1 MKIPYFSDEFAKLER
16 KLESLTKENSKTKSS
31 TQRALV
37 STKLTESSAQSGGS
51 YFDNKNKNKGEGRV
65 NMSLRNSYYAYPEA
79 SQDLL
84 FHNNYLTVKSLVFA
98 QEIEVIGKFKSGV
111 NWYEQISQYMKLE
124 SLGKDIFTELYSGVG
139 IGLIYFYE
147 NKFNFTPY
155 YVGKNKMFEFKNG
168 NFLIKQNSM
177 SIDLLYN
184 LSIPESDCLI
194 VNESMRQSLDNH
206 NSRSVLGRV
215 IDMIDLKLRAIEAQ
229 KRLASKDYQSDKLL
243 SPNYGKF
250 PRPSD
255 NNALAEVVNEV
266 SANMN
271 EIVEDLNAVNNTS
284 GTFALATPFDVTKIS
299 QTNAEIQIIQLLN
312 YIDEQIYLGCGLN
325 GTFLNTDSS
334 NKASAEQGMDNVRD
348 TVILHYQQVISECL
362 SWCLEKVDS
371 SFAIKGYK
379 VGFKKNEND
388 ETLKIRDQALV
399 VLKDVLPNISGLG
412 YKVTDESIQK
422 VLNSFDLVLDLS
434 TPEPILA
441 PSPIPPTSSPAP
453 IIRKLEPNIPTTSFS
468 NIEES
473 ERYVN
478 IKSKVKEALA
488 NQYDDFLDSNKRIKV
503 GDRDYPDLEN
513 YLSKDELI
521 AYANEVRDLAIED
534 YQNEYKK
541 EIKDKQNFKKKIE
554 AKVKESLRGDGDNYL
569 GTSST
574 TAKQLQSESDKLLS
588 GKSDSDIQSYFES
601 RKEYFI
607 ENGFKRLED
616 GLFAYL
622 YYDLTSDIALG
633 EGDDGVGEI
642 TVLDKNVRPP
652 HKLNHARCWR
662 NGNKSPGGLV
672 APWKDFGCRCSYSF
686 QSIKQLVKQ
695 GFTQ

>member
-16 KLESLTKENSKTKSS
+16 KLESLTEENSKTKSS
-31 TQRALV
+31 TERALV
-37 STKLTESSAQSGGS
+37 STKLTESLAQSGGS
-51 YFDNKNKNKGEGRV
+51 HFDNNNKNNGGRV

-98 QEIEVIGKFKSGV
+98 QDIEIIGKFKSGV
-111 NWYEQISQYMKLE
+111 NFYEQITQYMKLE
-124 SLGKDIFTELYSGVG
+124 TLAKDIFTELYSGVG
-139 IGLIYFYE
+139 IGLIYFYD
-147 NKFNFTPY
+147 NKFNFIPY
-155 YVGKNKMFEFKNG
+155 YTGKNKVFEYKNG
-168 NFLIKQNSM
+168 NYILEKSINKFNS
-177 SIDLLYN
+177 LV
-184 LSIPESDCLI
+184 IPESDCLI
-194 VNESMRQSLDNH
+194 INESMKQSLDNH

-229 KRLASKDYQSDKLL
+229 KRLANKDYQSDKFL

-250 PRPSD
+250 PKPSD

-266 SANMN
+266 SASMN
-271 EIVEDLNAVNNTS
+271 EIVEDLNSVNNSS
-284 GTFALATPFDVTKIS
+284 GTFATATPFDITKIS

-348 TVILHYQQVISECL
+348 TVILHYQQIISECL

-388 ETLKIRDQALV
+388 ETLKMRDQALV

-422 VLNSFDLVLDLS
+422 VLDSFGLVLDLAIPEAIPTLPATI
-434 TPEPILA
+434 TPFTPTVPI
-441 PSPIPPTSSPAP
+441 T
-453 IIRKLEPNIPTTSFS
+453 RKLEADIPTTSFS
-468 NIEES
+468 NIEENK
-473 ERYVN
+473 RYIDVKN
-478 IKSKVKEALA
+478 KVKEALA
-488 NQYDDFLDSNKRIKV
+488 NQYDDFLDSNQRIKV
-503 GDRDYPDLEN
+503 GDKDYPNLES
-513 YLSKDELI
+513 YLSKDELTS
-521 AYANEVRDLAIED
+521 YANEVRDLAIED

-541 EIKDKQNFKKKIE
+541 EIKNKQDFKKKIE
-554 AKVKESLRGDGDNYL
+554 TKVNESLKGDGDTYL

-574 TAKQLQSESDKLLS
+574 TAKQLQNESNKLLS
-588 GKSDSDIQSYFES
+588 GKSDSDIQSYFEG
-601 RKEYFI
+601 RKEYFVK
-607 ENGFKRLED
+607 NGFKRLED
-616 GLFAYL
+616 GLFAHL

-633 EGDDGVGEI
+633 EGDDGVGEV
-642 TVLDKNVRPP
+642 TVLDKNVRPA
-652 HKLNHARCWR
+652 HRLNHAKCWK
-662 NGNKSPGGLV
+662 NGSKSPSGSV
-672 APWKDFGCRCSYSF
+672 DPWKDFGCRCSYTF
-686 QSIKQLVKQ
+686 QSIKKLLKQ